1 MFARANNGPP
11 MRYIPIDYIIRS
23 PFWPI
28 KDRPQPTQDEIDL
41 AREQGPI
48 LPVTVRQCR
57 QGLEAHPTY
66 ELLDG
71 EREWLIAQA
80 AQIEQIPAHIH
91 ERMSDKEAR
100 AFVEMRHHQ
109 CREPNAIERAQEYK
123 RVYDALGG
131 EGSRG
136 ALTKAA
142 RELGVR
148 KSTLKQELD
157 LLTLDP
163 HVQAWVA
170 EGRLSHTKASR
181 LKAFPGSEQRDLARR
196 ILMEQWSSRRLEQHL
211 RGRREEKTR
220 ILDADLRHLSRVLS
234 ERLGTQAQVD
244 RVGERGWELRV
255 RFHSLEELEGV
266 LERPILD
273 RKTIEREL
281 L

>member
-1 MFARANNGPP
+1 

-23 PFWPI
+23 PFWPLN
-28 KDRPQPTQDEIDL
+28 DRPQPTQTEIDH

-48 LPVTVRQCR
+48 LPVTVRLCR

-80 AQIEQIPAHIH
+80 AQIEQIPAHVH

-100 AFVEMRHHQ
+100 AFVEMRYHQ
-109 CREPNAIERAQEYK
+109 SRERNAIERALEYK
-123 RVYDALGG
+123 QVYDALGG

-142 RELGVR
+142 RKLGIR

-163 HVQAWVA
+163 QVQAWVA

-181 LKAFPGSEQRDLARR
+181 LKALPGDEQRRLARR

-211 RGRREEKTR
+211 RGQREEGR
-220 ILDADLRHLSRVLS
+220 PLPDADLRHLSRVLS
-234 ERLGTQAQVD
+234 DRLGTQAQIE

-266 LERPILD
+266 LERPIMD
-273 RKTIEREL
+273 AKTLENEL
-281 L
+281 R